1 MTLERWRSEIASI
14 LDERFYPLWW
24 VESEIAAGRIETLES
39 DKAIIGIQVR
49 TYPGGA
55 IELHGMFACGDKAAI
70 GELVDQALAMAR
82 AGGCTCAAVESRP
95 GWARE
100 FRAKGF
106 HIDRVRIVKDLT
118 HGD

>member
-1 MTLERWRSEIASI
+1 MITRWRAEIAQM
-14 LDERFYPLWW
+14 LDERFYPLRW
-24 VESEIAAGRIETLES
+24 VEAEIAAGRIETLQN
-39 DKAIIGIQVR
+39 DKAIIGVQLR

-55 IELHGMFACGDKAAI
+55 VELHGMFACGDKAAI
-70 GELVDQALAMAR
+70 SELVDHVLALAEAE
-82 AGGCTCAAVESRP
+82 GCTCAAIESRP

-106 HIDRVRIVKDLT
+106 NVDRVRIVKEFS

>member
-1 MTLERWRSEIASI
+1 MVGSLIRWRSEITSI

-24 VESEIAAGRIETLES
+24 VESEIAAGRIDLLQN

-55 IELHGMFACGDKAAI
+55 RELHGMFACGDKHAIRDLVLQALDLGRLAGCDVAAI
-70 GELVDQALAMAR
+70 
-82 AGGCTCAAVESRP
+82 ESRP

-100 FRAKGF
+100 LKDMGF
-106 HIDRVRIVKDLT
+106 ATDRVRIVKGFD
-118 HGD
+118 